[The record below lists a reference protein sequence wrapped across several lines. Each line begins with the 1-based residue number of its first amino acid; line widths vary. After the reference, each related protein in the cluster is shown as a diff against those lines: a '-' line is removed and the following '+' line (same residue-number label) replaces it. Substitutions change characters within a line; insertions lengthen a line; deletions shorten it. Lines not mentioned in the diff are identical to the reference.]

1 MQELTE
7 DVEGSTEFVDNLKN
21 AVRQQEE
28 TAPLLQSLM
37 EGKELEKWQQHFCN
51 IANVFMC
58 CVDSMG
64 NPLTEF
70 EGNREEIDRIKA
82 QIGRAHV

>member
-70 EGNREEIDRIKA
+70 ERSEEHTSELQSQR
-82 QIGRAHV
+82 

>member
-37 EGKELEKWQQHFCN
+37 EGKELEKWQQHFCDVT
-51 IANVFMC
+51 NVF
-58 CVDSMG
+58 CVVWTATDFHLLS
-64 NPLTEF
+64 LAVK
-70 EGNREEIDRIKA
+70 RKS
-82 QIGRAHV
+82 